1 MYKAQNAQSKTAAIL
16 ALAIIF
22 LSGYWLKCQMD
33 VGFFPAVSLSG
44 YFPFK

>member
-1 MYKAQNAQSKTAAIL
+1 MYKAQNAQSKTTAIL
-16 ALAIIF
+16 TLAVIF

-33 VGFFPAVSLSG
+33 VG